1 MRSDATSG
9 ERRRAWMLDL
19 LRALACVLI
28 VWHHL
33 AFYGP
38 MSDAALVLSPGLMDW
53 LFEHGRVAVQVFL
66 VCSGYLTAQALSR
79 TPSLSAGSVLGLLA
93 RRYLR
98 LVLPMLAAMSVVVVL
113 SELVRPFFDHPS
125 LSAPPTWGQALAHLL
140 LVHDW
145 LDYEAFSAGLWY
157 VAIDLQL
164 FALAVGS
171 AWLGGRW
178 RWGLW
183 TMLCLLSLWRWN
195 LNADLDEY
203 GLYFFGAYGLGL
215 LAWRVR
221 HLPHAGRVHWGWL
234 ALLVL
239 GALALWLEW
248 RWRVAVA
255 WTVALTLA
263 GAPATW
269 MGEAAGKP
277 LPAARPI
284 AWMAENSYA
293 IFLIHFP
300 VSLLVSA
307 LVSQVA
313 AEAPWPNAMGMMGS
327 FALSLWAGHALHVAL
342 EGAAPTWR
350 RWALWALVL
359 GLSVGVAQGLHAG
372 LMPAAQLD

>member
-1 MRSDATSG
+1 MRGEASDAG
-9 ERRRAWMLDL
+9 RRRAWLLDL

-38 MSDAALVLSPGLMDW
+38 MSDAALVLAPGLMDW

-66 VCSGYLTAQALSR
+66 VCSGYLTAQGLSR
-79 TPSLSAGSVLGLLA
+79 HGRLAMSSGLSLLG

-98 LVLPMLAAMSVVVVL
+98 LAIPMLAAMSVVVVL
-113 SELVRPFFDHPS
+113 SELIRPFFDHAS
-125 LSAPPTWGQALAHLL
+125 LSATPTWGQALAHLV

-164 FALAVGS
+164 YALALGS

-178 RWGLW
+178 RWWVW
-183 TMLCLLSLWRWN
+183 TVLCLLSLWRWN

-221 HLPHAGRVHWGWL
+221 HLPQPGRVHWGWL

-248 RWRVAVA
+248 RWRIAVA
-255 WTVALTLA
+255 WAVALALA
-263 GAPATW
+263 SVPGAW
-269 MGEAAGKP
+269 MGEGGAHALP
-277 LPAARPI
+277 LSRAVG
-284 AWMAENSYA
+284 WLAENSYA

-313 AEAPWPNAMGMMGS
+313 PNAPWPNAMGMLMS
-327 FALSLWAGHALHVAL
+327 FGLSLWAGHELHEAM
-342 EGAAPTWR
+342 EGPAPTWR
-350 RWALWALVL
+350 RWAICALVL
-359 GLSVGVAQGLHAG
+359 WVSVGLAQGLHLA
-372 LMPAAQLD
+372 LTPTAD